1 MEEKLKRESRAY
13 LEKLFKKED
22 DLGSGSISMEAMRK
36 ITKDI
41 VPEFEQ
47 FEELEEIMGKHLK
60 STKYT
65 VLNKVTNQFE
75 VKLHDKAIDFP
86 SAQYIIVYFLKKI
99 EKRNSNAFAGK
110 GLIRFDDFPRQP
122 ETVTHSKDSQKRR
135 MY

>member
-1 MEEKLKRESRAY
+1 VTHLYCILLCFHVNLTEKYCFA
-13 LEKLFKKED
+13 D
-22 DLGSGSISMEAMRK
+22 
-36 ITKDI
+36 
-41 VPEFEQ
+41 
-47 FEELEEIMGKHLK
+47 
-60 STKYT
+60 
-65 VLNKVTNQFE
+65 
-75 VKLHDKAIDFP
+75 DKAIDFP